1 MDRSSL
7 HLNHFNTSKQLGD
20 CFNMV
25 VLGHKH
31 TGKSTLM
38 RDIMYRLHSA
48 GYPRVVVFSG
58 TEEGNDFFQ
67 RCVPKAYI
75 HHGMDLEKL
84 KSIVDVQRKI
94 ISSCKEAETKLGR
107 SANVDTRLVIVMDDL
122 MYKRHMTRTELFG
135 ELFMNGRHWK
145 ITIILSCQYVM
156 LLDTACRANVDYL
169 FVLRE
174 MIPKNR
180 QKIYDN
186 FFGMF
191 ARKQEFYRVLDSCTT
206 NYECLVLD
214 NTQPNMAIEKCIYWY
229 KAAIDL
235 PEFLFG
241 GPRFQS
247 WAKERHVFSEK
258 NIHHNS
264 KIKESEET

>member
-1 MDRSSL
+1 MNRSSL
-7 HLNHFNTSKQLGD
+7 HLNRFDPAKQLSD

-38 RDIMYRLHSA
+38 RDILYRLHLA

-67 RCVPKAYI
+67 RCIPKAYI
-75 HHGMDLEKL
+75 HHGLDLEKL
-84 KSIVDVQRKI
+84 KNIVDVQRKI
-94 ISSCKEAETKLGR
+94 VASCKEAEAQLGKSTK
-107 SANVDTRLVIVMDDL
+107 VDVRLVIVLDDL

-191 ARKQEFYRVLDSCTT
+191 PRRQEFYHVLDSCTT
-206 NYECLVLD
+206 DYECLVLD

-229 KAAIDL
+229 KGQLSL
-235 PEFLFG
+235 PQFIFG
-241 GPRFQS
+241 GNSFHS
-247 WAKERHVFSEK
+247 WAAKEKQQQQQQLQIAKERTHGF
-258 NIHHNS
+258 
-264 KIKESEET
+264 

>member
-1 MDRSSL
+1 MDKSSL
-7 HLNHFNTSKQLGD
+7 HLSHFNPSKQLSD

-38 RDIMYRLHSA
+38 RDILYRLHSA

-67 RCVPKAYI
+67 RSVPKAYI

-84 KSIVDVQRKI
+84 KNIVDTQRKI
-94 ISSCKEAETKLGR
+94 IASCKEAEQKLGR
-107 SANVDTRLVIVMDDL
+107 PPDVDTRLVIVLDDL

-191 ARKQEFYRVLDSCTT
+191 ARKQDFYRVLDSCTT

-214 NTQPNMAIEKCIYWY
+214 NTQPNMAIEKSIYWY
-229 KAAIDL
+229 KATIDL
-235 PEFLFG
+235 PSFLFG
-241 GPRFQS
+241 GSRFQAWGRDTGAS
-247 WAKERHVFSEK
+247 TGASTGARCKQE
-258 NIHHNS
+258 IQQDA
-264 KIKESEET
+264 

>member
-1 MDRSSL
+1 MDRTSL
-7 HLNHFNTSKQLGD
+7 QLSHFNPAKQLSD

-38 RDIMYRLHSA
+38 RDILYRLHVA

-58 TEEGNDFFQ
+58 TEEGNDFYNK
-67 RCVPKAYI
+67 CIPNAYI
-75 HHGMDLEKL
+75 HHGMDLEKF
-84 KSIVDVQRKI
+84 KNIIDVQRKI
-94 ISSCKEAETKLGR
+94 IGSCREAEQKLGT
-107 SANVDTRLVIVMDDL
+107 ATGVDLRLVIVLDDL
-122 MYKRHMTRTELFG
+122 MYKRHMTRTDLFS

-145 ITIILSCQYVM
+145 LTVILSCQYVM
-156 LLDTACRANVDYL
+156 LLDTACRSNVDYL
-169 FVLRE
+169 LVLRE

-191 ARKQEFYRVLDSCTT
+191 QRKSDFYRVLDSCTT
-206 NYECLVLD
+206 DYECLVLD
-214 NTQPNMAIEKCIYWY
+214 NTQPNMAIEKSIYWY

-235 PEFLFG
+235 PDFVFG
-241 GPRFQS
+241 GSRFQA
-247 WAKERHVFSEK
+247 WARVDAK
-258 NIHHNS
+258 
-264 KIKESEET
+264 